1 MVKWVLCSDFH
12 ETAITVFGLP
22 IFLSGSLAL
31 LLLLRELYV
40 LVLSLRPS
48 APRGHLWFPAL

>member
-12 ETAITVFGLP
+12 KTAIAVFGLP
-22 IFLSGSLAL
+22 VFLSGILA
-31 LLLLRELYV
+31 LLLLRELCV